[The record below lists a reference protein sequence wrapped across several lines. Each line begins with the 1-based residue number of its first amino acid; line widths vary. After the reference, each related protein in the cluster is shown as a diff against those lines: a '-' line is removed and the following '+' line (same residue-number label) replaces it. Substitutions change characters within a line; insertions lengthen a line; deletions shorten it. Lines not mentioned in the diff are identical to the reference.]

1 MHRYLRTLCLVI
13 ISALPPYSFAQ
24 FTGHLEL
31 LPAGCEASG
40 QCTLKNKLHFKDAS
54 NVEWEA
60 KAGLVTDGA
69 SIPGIFQPII
79 GAPFDPSF
87 INAAIIHDH
96 YCDRHVRPWRQTHYV
111 FYEGL
116 IDQGVSMAKAKTMYL
131 AVMLGGPK
139 WTQLIPGIECGQNC
153 VNKVNNVTTVA
164 GVPGFLYRKADYS
177 APDIA
182 PAMATLAALLE
193 ADAEAISIEEID
205 AYAESLR
212 PGDFYFQHG
221 AEVAINDTAAID

>member
-1 MHRYLRTLCLVI
+1 MHRYLIMLCLVMT
-13 ISALPPYSFAQ
+13 SAAPGYSFAQ

-31 LPAGCEASG
+31 LPAGCQATG
-40 QCTLKNKLHFKDAS
+40 QCTLKNKLHFKDADH
-54 NVEWEA
+54 VEWEA

-87 INAAIIHDH
+87 IKAAIIHDH
-96 YCDRHVRPWRQTHYV
+96 YCDRHVRPWRQTHKV

-116 IDQGVSMAKAKTMYL
+116 IDQGVSMVKAKTMYL

-139 WTQLIPGIECGQNC
+139 WVQLIPGIACGENC
-153 VNKVNNVTTVA
+153 INNVKTVA
-164 GVPGFLYRKADYS
+164 GVPGYRFRNADYS

-182 PAMATLAALLE
+182 PAMARLAALLE
-193 ADAEAISIEEID
+193 ADPDAISIEEID

-212 PGDFYFQHG
+212 PMDFYFQHG
-221 AEVAINDTAAID
+221 AEVAVNDTAAIE

>member
-1 MHRYLRTLCLVI
+1 MHRYLIMLCLVI
-13 ISALPPYSFAQ
+13 TSMVPAYSFAQ

-31 LPAGCEASG
+31 LPAGCQATG
-40 QCTLKNKLHFKDAS
+40 QCTLKNKLHFKDAD

-69 SIPGIFQPII
+69 SIPGVFQPII
-79 GAPFDPSF
+79 GAPFDPFF
-87 INAAIIHDH
+87 IKAAIIHDH
-96 YCDRHVRPWRQTHYV
+96 YCDRHVRPWRQTHKV
-111 FYEGL
+111 FYDGL

-139 WTQLIPGIECGQNC
+139 WTQLIPGIACGENC
-153 VNKVNNVTTVA
+153 INNVKTVA
-164 GVPGFLYRKADYS
+164 GVAGYLSRKADYS

-182 PAMATLAALLE
+182 PAMAKLAALLE
-193 ADAEAISIEEID
+193 ADADAISIEEID

-221 AEVAINDTAAID
+221 AEVAINDTAASE